1 MSSSLKLINSFGQ
14 SIWYDNLGR
23 ELLRSGSLKRLIEE
37 DGISGITSNP
47 TILLNSISNEKIYDE
62 DIHIEVDKGAGV
74 TGVYEHLVIADI
86 SEAADLLFPI
96 FKQTNGVDGFVSL
109 EVPPDL
115 AYERAKTVSE
125 AKRLFDK
132 VDRPNLMIKVPATPQ
147 GVDAVRELISAGINI
162 NATLI
167 FSLEQYR
174 AVVQAY
180 MDGLEK
186 WIDTG
191 GNPNGI
197 ASVASFFV
205 SRVDTVVDERLREF
219 SGPASR
225 SACNE
230 LIGQAAIAN
239 ANLAYE
245 IYTEILASDRW
256 KNLSKMGAKPQRVLW
271 ASTSVKNPL
280 YPDTYYVD
288 NLLWP
293 GTINTLPTATLEAY
307 RDHGDPERRIGPNS
321 KNARSIFEAIEREG
335 LSMDLIMQR
344 LTEAGVSSFGDSFD
358 ELLSEIARKRT
369 RLLRGWGHRSASLG
383 NLQRDVD
390 EILVRLDR
398 EKVTDQIWDMRPELW
413 TDDPSSR
420 AEIAHRLGWLR
431 IVETMVCEV
440 EKLKNFAIEIIA
452 AGYEH
457 VVLIGMGGSA
467 LAPEVFLNCFGHNEQ
482 YPDLRVID
490 TTVPDA
496 IRDIELSLDLKK
508 TLFIVSSKTG
518 GTIEV
523 MSLFKYFYKRVQD
536 SERDSVGRHF
546 VAITDPGTILGKLAA
561 EKKFR
566 KIFLNPSDIGGRFSA
581 LSYFGLVPAALVG
594 VDINFLLARSSQAVE
609 ASGSDAPA
617 LESPGAWLGVIMA
630 QAAFSGRDKLTL
642 IVSPPLKSFACWLE
656 QLVAES
662 LGKDGKGVLPIEGEP
677 VGRPFCYGKDR
688 IFVYLRLDSDS
699 TYDMA
704 VSELERDGFPVVT
717 LRMHN
722 AYDIGREI
730 FRWEFAT
737 AVAGQILKIN
747 PFDQPNVQES
757 KDIAASTIKECAA
770 QGQFP
775 ESEVLEIGS
784 HDFDSKIGDFIS
796 SVKPGDYVAF
806 NAFIRSNT
814 VNDSEL
820 EVLRT
825 FVRDKFGVAT
835 TVGFGPRYLHSTG
848 QIHKGGANN
857 GHFLI
862 ITADDFDDLPIPGV
876 NYSFGTLKS
885 AQAFGDL
892 KALTKRER
900 NVIRVHLKDESQ
912 LGEILEALKRFF
924 ILD

>member
-23 ELLRSGSLKRLIEE
+23 ELLRSGSLKRLIED

-47 TILLNSISNEKIYDE
+47 TILLNSISSEKIYDE

-74 TGVYEHLVIADI
+74 TGVYEHLVIGDI
-86 SEAADLLFPI
+86 CQAADLLFPI
-96 FKQTNGVDGFVSL
+96 FKQTNGVDGYVSL

-125 AKRLFDK
+125 AKRLFDQ
-132 VDRPNLMIKVPATPQ
+132 VNRPNLMIKVPATPQ

-191 GNPNGI
+191 GNPNGVS
-197 ASVASFFV
+197 SVASFFV

-230 LIGQAAIAN
+230 LLGQAAIAN
-239 ANLAYE
+239 ANLVYE
-245 IYTEILASDRW
+245 LYCETLLSERW
-256 KNLSKMGAKPQRVLW
+256 KNLLKMGAKPQRVLW
-271 ASTSVKNPL
+271 ASTSVKNPS

-288 NLLWP
+288 HLLWP

-307 RDHGDPERRIGPNS
+307 RDHGDPEHRIDPNP
-321 KNARSIFEAIEREG
+321 KNARSVFEALEREG
-335 LSMDLIMQR
+335 LSMELIMQR
-344 LTEAGVSSFGDSFD
+344 LMEAGVSSFGDSFH

-383 NLQRDVD
+383 SLQRDVD

-398 EKVTDQIWDMRPELW
+398 EKVTEQIWDMRPELW
-413 TDDPSSR
+413 TDDLSSR

-440 EKLKNFAIEIIA
+440 EKIKNFATEIVN
-452 AGYEH
+452 AGFKH
-457 VVLIGMGGSA
+457 LALIGMGGAA
-467 LAPEVFLNCFGHNEQ
+467 LAPEVFMNCFARNRE
-482 YPDLRVID
+482 YPDLKVID

-496 IRDIELSLDLKK
+496 IRDIEESIDLKE
-508 TLFIVSSKTG
+508 TLFIVSSKSG

-523 MSLFKYFYKRVQD
+523 MSLFKYFYKKMEEVKGD
-536 SERDSVGRHF
+536 SAGRHF
-546 VAITDPGTILGKLAA
+546 VAITDPGTSLGRLAA

-630 QAAFSGRDKLTL
+630 QAALAGRDKLTL

-656 QLVAES
+656 QLVGES
-662 LGKDGKGVLPIEGEP
+662 LGKDGKGLLPIEGEP
-677 VGRPFCYGKDR
+677 VGRPFSYGKDR
-688 IFVYLRLDSDS
+688 IFVYLRL
-699 TYDMA
+699 
-704 VSELERDGFPVVT
+704 
-717 LRMHN
+717 
-722 AYDIGREI
+722 
-730 FRWEFAT
+730 
-737 AVAGQILKIN
+737 
-747 PFDQPNVQES
+747 
-757 KDIAASTIKECAA
+757 
-770 QGQFP
+770 
-775 ESEVLEIGS
+775 
-784 HDFDSKIGDFIS
+784 
-796 SVKPGDYVAF
+796 
-806 NAFIRSNT
+806 
-814 VNDSEL
+814 
-820 EVLRT
+820 
-825 FVRDKFGVAT
+825 
-835 TVGFGPRYLHSTG
+835 GFGL
-848 QIHKGGANN
+848 N
-857 GHFLI
+857 
-862 ITADDFDDLPIPGV
+862 
-876 NYSFGTLKS
+876 
-885 AQAFGDL
+885 
-892 KALTKRER
+892 
-900 NVIRVHLKDESQ
+900 IRH
-912 LGEILEALKRFF
+912 GCFRA
-924 ILD
+924 